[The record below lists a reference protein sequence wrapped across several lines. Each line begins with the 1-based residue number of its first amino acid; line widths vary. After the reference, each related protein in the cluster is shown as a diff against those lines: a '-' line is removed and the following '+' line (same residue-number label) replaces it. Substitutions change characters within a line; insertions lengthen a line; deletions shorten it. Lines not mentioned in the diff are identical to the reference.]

1 MLIAAL
7 VLFLTHS
14 GNDLLNQN
22 LVDQVGSYV
31 NKSIEDTSRQETLQ
45 AIVEALEKEQAEVG
59 LEAGRTLQSL
69 AQLDQDVA
77 CKREQFEAMLNEYNR
92 HQQDSYRTMLDLR
105 FKLKD
110 NMTRAEWEEIFAKP

>member
-45 AIVEALEKEQAEVG
+45 AIVESLEKEQAKVG
-59 LEAGRTLQSL
+59 LEAGRTLESL
-69 AQLDQDVA
+69 VQLDQDFA
-77 CKREQFEAMLNEYNR
+77 DRIAAEFHDR
-92 HQQDSYRTMLDLR
+92 HDM
-105 FKLKD
+105 
-110 NMTRAEWEEIFAKP
+110 